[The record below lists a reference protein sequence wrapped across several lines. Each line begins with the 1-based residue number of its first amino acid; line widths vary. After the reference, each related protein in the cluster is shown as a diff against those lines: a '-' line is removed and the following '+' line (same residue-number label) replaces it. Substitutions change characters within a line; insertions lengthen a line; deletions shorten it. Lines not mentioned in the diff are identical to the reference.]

1 MKSVLILNARFK
13 AIKPEF
19 NDLNFVKAPYGCI
32 MLLEKQKKPDVI
44 LKTLK
49 NLNETQKFT
58 KKDICVISIAPH
70 MIEDKGREYMEQ
82 YNEILCR
89 MKRLLKFSH
98 LFKRIQFK
106 KKKCKLSKRLLCK
119 N

>member
-1 MKSVLILNARFK
+1 
-13 AIKPEF
+13 
-19 NDLNFVKAPYGCI
+19 

-82 YNEILCR
+82 YNI
-89 MKRLLKFSH
+89 
-98 LFKRIQFK
+98 K
-106 KKKCKLSKRLLCK
+106 KNKHNGVNYENK
-119 N
+119 